1 MKWTTE
7 AKVGAFS
14 LAGII
19 LFTIIIVHLSTL
31 VIFGRSGFLVTGYFK
46 EAEGIEKGNPI
57 HYAGVEVGMVDNIAV
72 KNGEAVLSLR
82 FYNDAKIPK
91 DAEFTIQTSSVM
103 GGRFIKVSGGH
114 QDRGYLQNGM
124 TVEGV
129 ASPGIDQAM
138 DKMDKLINSAQM
150 MLNGINEIVADPNA
164 QRNVKNSISNF
175 DAISQNLAILTSQ
188 GIQTASEIQ
197 DITGQINS
205 MLKQFNGDGKA
216 AADARA
222 IMDNLVVTSENARE
236 ISGNAKNISGKINN
250 IMNGNADLG
259 MSVSGELLYNTKKD
273 DFSPNIFLKA
283 GKDSY
288 GLFGIE
294 SVGNDPVYDA
304 MFGRMKGIYG
314 VHAGIIRNKLGIGA
328 DYEKKKWKFSA
339 DLFDPNDLALRI
351 RGTYDL
357 GDNVFVIG
365 QSILPHSKTGGGE
378 YLGLGYNY

>member
-1 MKWTTE
+1 MMKWTTE

-46 EAEGIEKGNPI
+46 EA
-57 HYAGVEVGMVDNIAV
+57 EVGMVDNIAV

-164 QRNVKNSISNF
+164 QRNVKNSIPGHTDRFGN
-175 DAISQNLAILTSQ
+175 
-188 GIQTASEIQ
+188 
-197 DITGQINS
+197 
-205 MLKQFNGDGKA
+205 
-216 AADARA
+216 
-222 IMDNLVVTSENARE
+222 
-236 ISGNAKNISGKINN
+236 SGNYGPDQLHAQAVQWRRKSGC
-250 IMNGNADLG
+250 
-259 MSVSGELLYNTKKD
+259 
-273 DFSPNIFLKA
+273 
-283 GKDSY
+283 
-288 GLFGIE
+288 
-294 SVGNDPVYDA
+294 
-304 MFGRMKGIYG
+304 
-314 VHAGIIRNKLGIGA
+314 
-328 DYEKKKWKFSA
+328 
-339 DLFDPNDLALRI
+339 
-351 RGTYDL
+351 
-357 GDNVFVIG
+357 
-365 QSILPHSKTGGGE
+365 
-378 YLGLGYNY
+378 

>member
-91 DAEFTIQTSSVM
+91 DAQFTIQTSSVM

-197 DITGQINS
+197 EITARSTPCSSSS
-205 MLKQFNGDGKA
+205 METEK
-216 AADARA
+216 R
-222 IMDNLVVTSENARE
+222 
-236 ISGNAKNISGKINN
+236 
-250 IMNGNADLG
+250 
-259 MSVSGELLYNTKKD
+259 LLT
-273 DFSPNIFLKA
+273 P
-283 GKDSY
+283 
-288 GLFGIE
+288 
-294 SVGNDPVYDA
+294 
-304 MFGRMKGIYG
+304 
-314 VHAGIIRNKLGIGA
+314 
-328 DYEKKKWKFSA
+328 
-339 DLFDPNDLALRI
+339 
-351 RGTYDL
+351 
-357 GDNVFVIG
+357 G
-365 QSILPHSKTGGGE
+365 QSWIIW
-378 YLGLGYNY
+378 